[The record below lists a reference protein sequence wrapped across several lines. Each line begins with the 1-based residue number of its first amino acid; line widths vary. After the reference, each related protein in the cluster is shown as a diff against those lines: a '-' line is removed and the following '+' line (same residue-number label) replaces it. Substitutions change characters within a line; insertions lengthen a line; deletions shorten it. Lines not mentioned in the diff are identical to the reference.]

1 MGYNVEYQGDC
12 DVGIYW
18 EKIYKEDFVKVV
30 PPPICQGWFIF
41 PHELVRDII
50 NKP

>member
-30 PPPICQGWFIF
+30 PPPFVKVGLFS
-41 PHELVRDII
+41 PM
-50 NKP
+50 N